1 MSVEGIEV
9 VPLSI
14 ATGVLPKPVA
24 GFSGVSI
31 GALGL
36 QQLVGLAQN
45 FLIIPNATSFS
56 IFYIFFDLALFP
68 RIFLQYVFK
77 NTAILKSITVSH
89 SLKAIGLKWQTS
101 LIYCK

>member
-56 IFYIFFDLALFP
+56 IFYIFSILPFS
-68 RIFLQYVFK
+68 RVFFC
-77 NTAILKSITVSH
+77 NTYLKTQLS
-89 SLKAIGLKWQTS
+89 
-101 LIYCK
+101 

>member
-14 ATGVLPKPVA
+14 ATGVLPKLVA

-45 FLIIPNATSFS
+45 FLIIPNKIS
-56 IFYIFFDLALFP
+56 IKF
-68 RIFLQYVFK
+68 
-77 NTAILKSITVSH
+77 
-89 SLKAIGLKWQTS
+89 
-101 LIYCK
+101 